1 MQRKLGEADADG
13 NWQFGSPASASAM
26 DDKTQAVA
34 AHKRRARTAP
44 AAQFSASNL
53 QAAVHHNAAKE
64 KEEAKETKPVD
75 QGEQSVPNA
84 EEQAAAAD
92 VPSRTRIQQLRFR
105 SMCRWQASSRSRR
118 RTRTALTTTRSI
130 SPTRCVAQAASARS
144 PSRPWA

>member
-75 QGEQSVPNA
+75 QG
-84 EEQAAAAD
+84 
-92 VPSRTRIQQLRFR
+92 
-105 SMCRWQASSRSRR
+105 
-118 RTRTALTTTRSI
+118 
-130 SPTRCVAQAASARS
+130 
-144 PSRPWA
+144 

>member
-26 DDKTQAVA
+26 DDKTQVVA
-34 AHKRRARTAP
+34 GHKRRARTTP

-84 EEQAAAAD
+84 EEQAAAAEPNENPAT
-92 VPSRTRIQQLRFR
+92 PSPYRHREL
-105 SMCRWQASSRSRR
+105 
-118 RTRTALTTTRSI
+118 
-130 SPTRCVAQAASARS
+130 P
-144 PSRPWA
+144 

>member
-34 AHKRRARTAP
+34 GHKRRARTAP

-53 QAAVHHNAAKE
+53 QAAVHHNATKE

-84 EEQAAAAD
+84 EEQAAAAEPN
-92 VPSRTRIQQLRFR
+92 VSPTRTQQLRFR
-105 SMCRWQASSRSRR
+105 HSGA
-118 RTRTALTTTRSI
+118 RTP
-130 SPTRCVAQAASARS
+130 SPRAPAPPCSGTSGSDEDSDEDDGSDSGSS
-144 PSRPWA
+144 PSLDD

>member
-34 AHKRRARTAP
+34 GHKRRARTAP

-64 KEEAKETKPVD
+64 KEEGRRVERRTT
-75 QGEQSVPNA
+75 GRT
-84 EEQAAAAD
+84 AA
-92 VPSRTRIQQLRFR
+92 
-105 SMCRWQASSRSRR
+105 RR
-118 RTRTALTTTRSI
+118 RLSTIRTE
-130 SPTRCVAQAASARS
+130 
-144 PSRPWA
+144 

>member
-34 AHKRRARTAP
+34 GYKRRARTAP

-64 KEEAKETKPVD
+64 KEEAEETKPVD
-75 QGEQSVPNA
+75 TRR
-84 EEQAAAAD
+84 AAPAPEAGGGGAYHK
-92 VPSRTRIQQLRFR
+92 INL
-105 SMCRWQASSRSRR
+105 
-118 RTRTALTTTRSI
+118 
-130 SPTRCVAQAASARS
+130 
-144 PSRPWA
+144 